1 MSDVQL
7 NPIQKRVI
15 PYIAALVASLVGLIG
30 VLTPWI
36 SISGSG
42 ISSSGST
49 QSKLTFFVVVALL
62 LLGLS
67 AFVEQ
72 LQRFRKLIALI
83 SALICAEVL
92 VSYGIWLYNVLK
104 AIKGFNDSV
113 EKLDDTGGIFGEALA
128 NLTKNIKPSITTG
141 FYMVLAATFAGLIIA
156 LVVYLENSAENSVI
170 EMSKIQMISISVLA
184 TLTLVAIVALSGN
197 SKLDESLNSAS
208 GGLST
213 SSDSSQKSES
223 AKVFD
228 CLDVANTGN
237 AIKLNQPSFSGDPD
251 PTDIFVAT
259 KLRMTNNC
267 GKAIEGVKGT
277 VNFMNVVGDTIF
289 TGGFTDDNTI
299 LPEAS
304 ISTSLNTGWTFNQF
318 EDEYGV
324 LQSTDQT
331 KAKAVLIVS
340 KIVFADGTSLSE

>member
-1 MSDVQL
+1 
-7 NPIQKRVI
+7 
-15 PYIAALVASLVGLIG
+15 
-30 VLTPWI
+30 
-36 SISGSG
+36 
-42 ISSSGST
+42 
-49 QSKLTFFVVVALL
+49 
-62 LLGLS
+62 
-67 AFVEQ
+67 
-72 LQRFRKLIALI
+72 
-83 SALICAEVL
+83 
-92 VSYGIWLYNVLK
+92 
-104 AIKGFNDSV
+104 
-113 EKLDDTGGIFGEALA
+113 
-128 NLTKNIKPSITTG
+128 
-141 FYMVLAATFAGLIIA
+141 
-156 LVVYLENSAENSVI
+156 
-170 EMSKIQMISISVLA
+170 MSKIQMISISVLA